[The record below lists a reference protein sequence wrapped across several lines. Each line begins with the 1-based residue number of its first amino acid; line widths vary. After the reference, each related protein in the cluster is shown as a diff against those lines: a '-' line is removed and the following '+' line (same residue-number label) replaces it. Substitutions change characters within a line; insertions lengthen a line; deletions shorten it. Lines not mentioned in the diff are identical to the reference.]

1 MPNRDGVLE
10 RVMDSIERVR
20 KPGEAP
26 EESLHSFDEFECDL
40 CKGFAPR
47 AGISQCP
54 YCGRW
59 VCRKTCWEPKRRSC
73 LACASVIELGLE
85 AMAIEE
91 RAARSRKSRAEP
103 ASRAAEKKTK
113 AARAGKTIERLT
125 KRKGKKD

>member
-20 KPGEAP
+20 KPGEPPQEA
-26 EESLHSFDEFECDL
+26 LHSFDEFECDL

-47 AGISQCP
+47 AGIAQCP

-59 VCRKTCWEPKRRSC
+59 VCRSTCWEPKRRSC

-85 AMAIEE
+85 AMVIEE
-91 RAARSRKSRAEP
+91 RAARSGKARPGPASADAQDETK
-103 ASRAAEKKTK
+103 ASRAG
-113 AARAGKTIERLT
+113 RTIHRLG
-125 KRKGKKD
+125 KRKGRKG

>member
-1 MPNRDGVLE
+1 MPHRDGVLE
-10 RVMDSIERVR
+10 RVMGSIERVR
-20 KPGEAP
+20 KPGEP
-26 EESLHSFDEFECDL
+26 PQESLHSFDEFECDL

-59 VCRKTCWEPKRRSC
+59 VCRSSCWDPKRRAC
-73 LACASVIELGLE
+73 HACASVIDLGLE

-91 RAARSRKSRAEP
+91 RAARGRKPQAESTSGD
-103 ASRAAEKKTK
+103 AKENAKTT
-113 AARAGKTIERLT
+113 RAGKTIHRLT

>member
-10 RVMDSIERVR
+10 RVMGSIERVR

-26 EESLHSFDEFECDL
+26 VESLHSFDEFECDL
-40 CKGFAPR
+40 CKAFAPR

-85 AMAIEE
+85 AMVIEE
-91 RAARSRKSRAEP
+91 RSARGRKGRAEP
-103 ASRAAEKKTK
+103 AGDSTKGKTEPT
-113 AARAGKTIERLT
+113 RAGKAMKRLT
-125 KRKGKKD
+125 KRGDKKD